1 MNETRATRGRVALLL
16 CAWYIWLWWPAVL
29 EEAAEIHLAF
39 EVGLGVGS
47 EGSEDFWVDIP
58 GGDAAMVLTT
68 VFIVND
74 KRDDLIPEAFLQHD
88 QSTKAAVSIF
98 EGVDA
103 FKADMEMQDI
113 LQGNIALGLIFLQQG
128 GQRSMDI
135 FGLCAVLMRLRPE
148 LAGAHGAAPISLHA
162 IEQKAM

>member
-1 MNETRATRGRVALLL
+1 MGDDFGEDGWIFVPFGDSVVVFPSLL
-16 CAWYIWLWWPAVL
+16 I
-29 EEAAEIHLAF
+29 
-39 EVGLGVGS
+39 
-47 EGSEDFWVDIP
+47 VD
-58 GGDAAMVLTT
+58 
-68 VFIVND
+68 D
-74 KRDDLIPEAFLQHD
+74 KRHDLMPQAFLHHD
-88 QSTKAAVSIF
+88 QSAKAAVAIF

-103 FKADMEMQDI
+103 FKADMEIQDI

-148 LAGAHGAAPISLHA
+148 FAGAHGAAPVSLRA